1 MMSNRL
7 AEAGIDV
14 SRETSER
21 LESFAALLR
30 KWNGAINLVS
40 KSTLD
45 DLWSRHILDSAQL
58 ATFFPEAKAIWADL
72 GSGGGLPGLVLAI
85 MAHDLKPELSF
96 QLVEADQRK
105 ATFLRHVVREL
116 ALNVTVSSERIENLP
131 PIGAD
136 VLSARALAPLSALC
150 GHAVRHLCPSGIAIF
165 PKGSNSA
172 DEIADARKLWSFDV
186 EAFPSLTSDEA
197 AILHMKL
204 IRHV

>member
-1 MMSNRL
+1 MTSNRL

-58 ATFFPEAKAIWADL
+58 ATFFPVGKAIWADL

-150 GHAVRHLCPSGIAIF
+150 GHAVRHLCPGGIAIF

>member
-1 MMSNRL
+1 MTSNRL

-30 KWNGAINLVS
+30 KWNAAINLVS

-58 ATFFPEAKAIWADL
+58 ATFFPEGKAIWADL

-150 GHAVRHLCPSGIAIF
+150 GHAVRHLCPGGIAIF

-172 DEIADARKLWSFDV
+172 DEIADARKLWFFDV

>member
-58 ATFFPEAKAIWADL
+58 ATFFPEGKATWADL

-150 GHAVRHLCPSGIAIF
+150 GHAVRHLCPGGIAIF